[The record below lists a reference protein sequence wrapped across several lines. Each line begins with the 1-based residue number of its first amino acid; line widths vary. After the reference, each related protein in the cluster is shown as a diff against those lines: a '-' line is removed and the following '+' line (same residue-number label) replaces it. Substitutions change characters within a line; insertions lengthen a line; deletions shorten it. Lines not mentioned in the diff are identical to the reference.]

1 MSQFFI
7 KNFYKQRADFAKEA
21 AARDKDLSFPEG
33 VIEQKDIRYLDDR
46 IEAHRLDIFRPAN
59 RDGDTLPVIVNV
71 HGGGLLL
78 GSKEFN
84 RFFCARLS
92 ALGFLV
98 YSIEYR
104 LVPDCEFYEQLSDFS
119 DAMNFIKD
127 RIVSDHGDPS
137 RVYAVGD
144 SGGACLL
151 VYGTAA
157 GNCPAVAKAAHI
169 TPSALKFRA
178 LGLISGMFYTT
189 RFDKIGLFLP
199 RYLYGKHYKK
209 RAFAP
214 YTNPD
219 HADIAGSLP
228 PCFLITSYRDH
239 LRHYT
244 IDFEKALTRCHTPH
258 ELLDFPDDPRLTH
271 AFCVFEPFMEESTD
285 AITSMTQFLLK
296 Y

>member
-21 AARDKDLSFPEG
+21 AARDKVLSFPEG

-46 IEAHRLDIFRPAN
+46 IEAHRLDIFRPAD

-189 RFDKIGLFLP
+189 RFDKIGLFFRATSTVSTTRNGHLP
-199 RYLYGKHYKK
+199 LTPTRIT
-209 RAFAP
+209 RISQVPCRPAF
-214 YTNPD
+214 
-219 HADIAGSLP
+219 
-228 PCFLITSYRDH
+228 
-239 LRHYT
+239 
-244 IDFEKALTRCHTPH
+244 
-258 ELLDFPDDPRLTH
+258 
-271 AFCVFEPFMEESTD
+271 
-285 AITSMTQFLLK
+285 
-296 Y
+296 